1 MKLISFLVALIQSK
15 VLIVT
20 MNICLISAKQRNL
33 TWKHWQIN
41 LNRASFKIKMSWIA
55 SDFQKCFALI
65 TPKTIL
71 NNYLTYFEVK
81 TKDFKILK

>member
-1 MKLISFLVALIQSK
+1 MKI
-15 VLIVT
+15 
-20 MNICLISAKQRNL
+20 L
-33 TWKHWQIN
+33 TN
-41 LNRASFKIKMSWIA
+41 LNRASFKIKMSWTA

-81 TKDFKILK
+81 IKDFKTLK